1 MQYTLKMSTKWRF
14 NSRTHEAQGCGKQA
28 HVAQLVDENG
38 NKAFVGEA
46 DSAFD
51 AVSRL
56 RSNVQ
61 VECSTM
67 MLDAMRCINVY
78 ARELKEK
85 KDARAEAGRAEAEE
99 GLGPKS
105 D

>member
-14 NSRTHEAQGCGKQA
+14 NSRTHEAQGCGKQV
-28 HVAQLVDENG
+28 HVAQLVDLNG

-51 AVSRL
+51 TVSAL

-61 VECSTM
+61 IECSAM
-67 MLDAMRCINVY
+67 MLDAMKCINAY

-85 KDARAEAGRAEAEE
+85 KNAGAGAEE
-99 GLGPKS
+99 GVGPKS

>member
-14 NSRTHEAQGCGKQA
+14 NSRTHEAQGCGKQV
-28 HVAQLVDENG
+28 HVAQLVDANG

-51 AVSRL
+51 AIARL
-56 RSNVQ
+56 RSSVQ
-61 VECSTM
+61 IECSAM
-67 MLDAMRCINVY
+67 MLGAMRCIEVY
-78 ARELKEK
+78 TKELKEK
-85 KDARAEAGRAEAEE
+85 KDAGAEAGRAEAEE
-99 GLGPKS
+99 GLGSKS